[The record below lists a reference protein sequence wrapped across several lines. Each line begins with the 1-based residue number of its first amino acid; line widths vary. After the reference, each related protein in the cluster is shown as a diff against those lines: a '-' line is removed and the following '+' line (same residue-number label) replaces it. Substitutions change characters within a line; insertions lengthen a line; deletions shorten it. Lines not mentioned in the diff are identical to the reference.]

1 MAHCMYS
8 HAASRAAAQDELSA
22 HQGICPCRQGESG
35 MPASRTQPAAARWS
49 RWPPVKPASTVTPPG
64 VHPPVITAR
73 HARFPCCAA
82 GHDPDGG
89 CRPRCRRDALI
100 HMRIRGT
107 TQRGSVGSVGQP
119 ARLLLGHRVSQA
131 AGHLLVLRLFLPAAA
146 EVAHERPAVTSKLDG
161 GHLRQGQLSFQRR
174 HQPWFRSASSPARA
188 GGLVYTGIPARRAE
202 GRRRAGKHPAVMPLA
217 LAALL
222 ATGTSGK
229 LGVDGL
235 HVRHDRHV
243 RGGAGGDQAEAGA

>member
-1 MAHCMYS
+1 
-8 HAASRAAAQDELSA
+8 
-22 HQGICPCRQGESG
+22 

-107 TQRGSVGSVGQP
+107 TIVVPLVRSVSLRVCFP
-119 ARLLLGHRVSQA
+119 AITSARH
-131 AGHLLVLRLFLPAAA
+131 LVLGLFLPAAP
-146 EVAHERPAVTSKLDG
+146 EVVHERPAVAASWAADISGRGSCRSG
-161 GHLRQGQLSFQRR
+161 GGI
-174 HQPWFRSASSPARA
+174 SPGSVRCQVPRGPGGSVSPGSRPA
-188 GGLVYTGIPARRAE
+188 GP
-202 GRRRAGKHPAVMPLA
+202 
-217 LAALL
+217 
-222 ATGTSGK
+222 
-229 LGVDGL
+229 
-235 HVRHDRHV
+235 
-243 RGGAGGDQAEAGA
+243 RGGGGPGSIALS